1 MDPLWRKCKFQ
12 EQSKCTKSLSLK
24 WKVNMIR
31 VERERGKKR
40 WRRKMQRR
48 GGSGGMEGGYRRGEK
63 ECFLSR
69 EWDLHIS
76 GRKCPIFKGHPS
88 QPDKKCHLK
97 LDGRGAKWINKYIN
111 KSTNK
116 PSKLTEFQKTG
127 VEEGQVL
134 WGGRPTDIK
143 LKKNSSFEN
152 SSHSVSE
159 VARCRAEKPSP
170 TTGTHWCCVCVC
182 SGLLHLN
189 TQLHASD
196 QTVN

>member
-31 VERERGKKR
+31 VEREREREKKMEEENAE
-40 WRRKMQRR
+40 RR
-48 GGSGGMEGGYRRGEK
+48 GSGGEGGYRRGEK

-143 LKKNSSFEN
+143 LKKIAALKIHLTLWVRWLDAGLKNPAPPLA
-152 SSHSVSE
+152 HTGAVSVS
-159 VARCRAEKPSP
+159 VSVTVSVSAL
-170 TTGTHWCCVCVC
+170 VC
-182 SGLLHLN
+182 S
-189 TQLHASD
+189 T
-196 QTVN
+196 